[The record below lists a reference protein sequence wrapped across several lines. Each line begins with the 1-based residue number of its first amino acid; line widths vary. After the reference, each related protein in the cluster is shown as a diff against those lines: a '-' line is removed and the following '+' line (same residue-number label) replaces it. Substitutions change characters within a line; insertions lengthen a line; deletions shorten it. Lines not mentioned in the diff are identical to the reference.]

1 MNRTL
6 PDRWV
11 IAILVAT
18 VLMVFALA
26 FSLRAPSPDGQPFLW
41 RDSGP
46 TLDST
51 PSNPGTLAI

>member
-11 IAILVAT
+11 IAILAAT
-18 VLMVFALA
+18 VLMVFTLA

-46 TLDST
+46 ELDRGPT
-51 PSNPGTLAI
+51 KPGTLAI

>member
-11 IAILVAT
+11 IAILAAT
-18 VLMVFALA
+18 ILLVFALA
-26 FSLRAPSPDGQPFLW
+26 FSLRPPSSDEQPFLW

-46 TLDST
+46 GLERG
-51 PSNPGTLAI
+51 PSKTGTLAL